1 MKSAIKINLEL
12 YLKYKCYL
20 NSVHFSTYGIWLVS
34 LCTII
39 VIEVMLWINSES
51 WSTWHVLRI
60 LCCTLLLSPQLKIKI
75 FSASFLAN
83 SIVLSNWDP
92 VPSLSNLSISSLLEW
107 VLVWA
112 KLHYRF
118 SNLVLISYIHLIV
131 SRSVMTFKNGVVEIY
146 FRLWR
151 L

>member
-12 YLKYKCYL
+12 YLKYKCHL

-34 LCTII
+34 FCTII
-39 VIEVMLWINSES
+39 IIEVMFWINSES
-51 WSTWHVLRI
+51 CNNWYVLRI
-60 LCCTLLLSPQLKIKI
+60 LLLIPHLKIKI

-83 SIVLSNWDP
+83 SIVLSNWDT
-92 VPSLSNLSISSLLEW
+92 VLSLSNLSISSLLEW

-112 KLHYRF
+112 KLHYWF

-146 FRLWR
+146 FTLWR